1 MHTCIHTYT
10 SIHVYI
16 RTCVCQKSRR
26 CLWRD
31 ANRRYEHTL
40 YSYIHACIHCAHA
53 RVFVK
58 SVVAVRGLMTTD
70 ATNTHCIHRNMH
82 TCIHTY
88 IYIYTYIHAYMRTC
102 VCQKRRCCVR
112 LACQIHKARYILLHI
127 HMYIYTCM
135 YSERLCICIYYI
147 VSVCVYIFTC
157 IFTHANIQNTKAQYT
172 RVLKA

>member
-1 MHTCIHTYT
+1 
-10 SIHVYI
+10 
-16 RTCVCQKSRR
+16 
-26 CLWRD
+26 
-31 ANRRYEHTL
+31 
-40 YSYIHACIHCAHA
+40 
-53 RVFVK
+53 
-58 SVVAVRGLMTTD
+58 
-70 ATNTHCIHRNMH
+70 
-82 TCIHTY
+82 
-88 IYIYTYIHAYMRTC
+88 MRTC